1 MSSFF
6 FFPLLQIIL
15 HPAGP
20 TFSPHLMSNIWYWDL
35 HSSTHLIPLPRYFLF
50 VTQKYLLLFFVVS
63 IVLHVHLVS
72 SGLCSWILVL
82 VFPYRSSSS
91 GYMYRIGRSMSSRKL
106 MLIARYHAW
115 HCLYPWNLPLLRCS
129 TLLCFSLHLW
139 LRLHLPLLS
148 LLCIILCLSLR
159 GHRYS
164 FFHLTEKTTYPT

>member
-91 GYMYRIGRSMSSRKL
+91 GYMYRIGRSMSSRKR

-115 HCLYPWNLPLLRCS
+115 HCLYPWTN
-129 TLLCFSLHLW
+129 LCFSSHLW
-139 LRLHLPLLS
+139 WRLHLPLPSLS
-148 LLCIILCLSLR
+148 PLCYALYCAFR
-159 GHRYS
+159 
-164 FFHLTEKTTYPT
+164 